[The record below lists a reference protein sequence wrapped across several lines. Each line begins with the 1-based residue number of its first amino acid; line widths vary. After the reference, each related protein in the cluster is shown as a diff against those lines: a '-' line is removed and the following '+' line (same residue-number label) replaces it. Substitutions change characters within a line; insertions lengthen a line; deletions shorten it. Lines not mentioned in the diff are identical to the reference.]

1 MAVMATQQSEGT
13 VVGEKPVASS
23 LELEKDA
30 RNGGAEVNGHTSPE
44 APNHTEKDETDS
56 KQSHNQEAFS
66 TNSALKSESADAS
79 DKPIPDVPTDAK
91 EALKDAEP
99 VKMDVATPPDT
110 EMPDA
115 PPSPAAE
122 VKQAET
128 QIELPAEVAP
138 DTQSAAPSKEDQ
150 PAKAPT
156 PDALITSD
164 AKNEAP
170 TKAMSTSVSPMTKTR
185 PTPPA
190 TDKEEDVVMADAQV
204 TAESTQET
212 PVFATVPDVKPSIEK
227 DPAPASPSKASPP
240 PSATADTSMS
250 DLAASAKVSRE
261 RDIDSEDE
269 PVAKRTKVDHSIEAK
284 NNVNP
289 QDRMDVDRQSAPRA
303 TPAQAANGRPK
314 YLNDDSLNDNPITD
328 WQNRQIRQVL
338 AGVKKTKVGGNF
350 RQSVQHLWPMLW
362 PDYSARIANPID
374 ISAMERRLRGDGQS
388 YKNLGEFKRDLN
400 LLVENAVS
408 FNGEAHEV
416 TVQAKGCRSA
426 ILDRLSKVPA
436 TEPARPDK
444 KDSIKHHNIRHAE
457 PRSAVHQSSTATP
470 RPPKPAAPAP
480 KPAVENP
487 AFAIPPGN
495 NGMPLIRRD
504 STKVD
509 SRAKRP
515 VKPPQPRDVFTDKRK
530 KKLPPELRFCD
541 EVLTELRKTKYYD
554 CNGAFLQP
562 VDVVALQ
569 IPTYYKVVKKP
580 MDLSTMANKLHSG
593 EYASAKD
600 VERDFDLIV
609 KNAKAFNGDD
619 HPVTIAGYKLQS
631 LFRAEM
637 NRKDEWLARNA
648 PPEVI
653 NTASPRIKDESDD
666 EPSDTEPE
674 PEQSEEIT
682 KAQTKITS
690 IQKRL
695 DDEQKKLSEMIN
707 TGSASEEDVDISHS
721 IISTLQKQLIR
732 ERNNLKELTAAVK
745 PAKPNKPAKSKKTHQ
760 HLGGVTKKAAAA
772 GGAGGGGHHAA
783 GAVKKG
789 PKRPPPKK
797 KISEAEKAVITEH
810 LSELDGV
817 PLERA
822 IELIKRDTG
831 QGENESGELELDIE
845 QVSEEALVRLYE
857 IIIKAHPHLKVEREK
872 KVVDKTWGQAA
883 DHHHSNSNAKS
894 KSGAASAA
902 SKSKKNKPMSKSEQE
917 RRIQQLNELRA
928 QANRNQSGSQE
939 PMESIEGTGRASAE
953 PPTAVNADSEDEVDS
968 EED

>member
-1 MAVMATQQSEGT
+1 MAVMATQQSEGALI
-13 VVGEKPVASS
+13 GEKPVASS
-23 LELEKDA
+23 PEPEKDA
-30 RNGGAEVNGHTSPE
+30 RNGSGEVNGHASPE
-44 APNHTEKDETDS
+44 APNHTEKVETDS
-56 KQSHNQEAFS
+56 KQSQNQEAFS
-66 TNSALKSESADAS
+66 TNSALKNDSADAS
-79 DKPIPDVPTDAK
+79 DKPTSDISPATKEVTK
-91 EALKDAEP
+91 EAEP
-99 VKMDVATPPDT
+99 AKMDAATPPDT

-122 VKQAET
+122 DKQAET
-128 QIELPAEVAP
+128 QIELPPQVVP
-138 DTQSAAPSKEDQ
+138 VTQSATPSEVQ
-150 PAKAPT
+150 PAKQPT
-156 PDALITSD
+156 PDAAVVPSPKD
-164 AKNEAP
+164 EAP
-170 TKAMSTSVSPMTKTR
+170 SKNMSTPVSPMTKTA

-190 TDKEEDVVMADAQV
+190 TDKEEDVVMADVQEP
-204 TAESTQET
+204 TESTQDT
-212 PVFATVPDVKPSIEK
+212 AVSATVPDVKPSIEK
-227 DPAPASPSKASPP
+227 DQAPPSPSKASPL
-240 PSATADTSMS
+240 PSATADTSIS

-284 NNVNP
+284 NTSTS

-303 TPAQAANGRPK
+303 TPAQAANGKPK

-328 WQNRQIRQVL
+328 WQNRQIRAVL
-338 AGVKKTKVGGNF
+338 AGVKKTKAGANF
-350 RQSVQHLWPMLW
+350 RQSVEFLWPGLW
-362 PDYSARIANPID
+362 PDYSARIANPTD

-388 YKNLGEFKRDLN
+388 YKTLGEFRRDLN
-400 LLVENAVS
+400 LLVENAVA
-408 FNGEAHEV
+408 FNGEAHDV
-416 TVQAKGCRSA
+416 TLQAKTCRSA
-426 ILDRLSKVPA
+426 ILERLSKVPA
-436 TEPARPDK
+436 AEPARPDK
-444 KDSIKHHNIRHAE
+444 KESIKHHNIRHAE
-457 PRSAVHQSSTATP
+457 PRSAIHHSSVATP
-470 RPPKPAAPAP
+470 RPPKPAASAPTP

-509 SRAKRP
+509 SRTKRP
-515 VKPPQPRDVFTDKRK
+515 VKPPQPRDIFTDKRK

-580 MDLSTMANKLHSG
+580 MDLSTMATKLHNG

-609 KNAKAFNGDD
+609 KNAKAFNGED

-666 EPSDTEPE
+666 EASETEPE
-674 PEQSEEIT
+674 PEQSEEMT
-682 KAQTKITS
+682 KAQAKITS

-695 DDEQKKLSEMIN
+695 DDEQKKLSEMVN
-707 TGSASEEDVDISHS
+707 TGAASEEDVDISHS

-732 ERNNLKELTAAVK
+732 ERNNLKELTAAAKPVK
-745 PAKPNKPAKSKKTHQ
+745 PKPVKSKKAHQ
-760 HLGGVTKKAAAA
+760 HIGGVTKKATAT
-772 GGAGGGGHHAA
+772 GGTGGGSHHAA
-783 GAVKKG
+783 GVVKKG

-797 KISEAEKAVITEH
+797 KITEAEKAVITEH
-810 LSELDGV
+810 LSELDGI

-822 IELIKRDTG
+822 IDLIKRDTG

-845 QVSEEALVRLYE
+845 QVSDEALVRLYD

-883 DHHHSNSNAKS
+883 DHHQSNSNAKS
-894 KSGAASAA
+894 KSAAASAA

-953 PPTAVNADSEDEVDS
+953 PPMTANADSEDEVDS

>member
-1 MAVMATQQSEGT
+1 MATQQTEG
-13 VVGEKPVASS
+13 VLVGDKPVASS
-23 LELEKDA
+23 LELEKNA
-30 RNGGAEVNGHTSPE
+30 RNGSVEVNGHASPE
-44 APNHTEKDETDS
+44 APNHPNNVETDS
-56 KQSHNQEAFS
+56 KQNQNQEAFS
-66 TNSALKSESADAS
+66 TNSALKNDSMDAS
-79 DKPIPDVPTDAK
+79 DKPAPDTTTDAK
-91 EALKDAEP
+91 EVTGETEP
-99 VKMDVATPPDT
+99 KKLEAATPPDT

-122 VKQAET
+122 EKQAET
-128 QIELPAEVAP
+128 QVELSPEVVP
-138 DTQSAAPSKEDQ
+138 DTESVPPSEAQSAKEPATDAAVVPSPKDEVPSKNIS
-150 PAKAPT
+150 T
-156 PDALITSD
+156 P
-164 AKNEAP
+164 
-170 TKAMSTSVSPMTKTR
+170 VSPMTKTA

-190 TDKEEDVVMADAQV
+190 TDKEEDVVMADAQE
-204 TAESTQET
+204 TTESTQDT
-212 PVFATVPDVKPSIEK
+212 AVSASVPDVKPSIEK
-227 DPAPASPSKASPP
+227 DQAPPSPSKPSPP
-240 PSATADTSMS
+240 PTATADTSMS

-261 RDIDSEDE
+261 RELDSEDE
-269 PVAKRTKVDHSIEAK
+269 PVAKRTKVDHSIQAK
-284 NNVNP
+284 SNITS
-289 QDRMDVDRQSAPRA
+289 QDRMDIDRQSAPRG
-303 TPAQAANGRPK
+303 TPVQAANGRPK
-314 YLNDDSLNDNPITD
+314 YLHDDSLNDNPITD

-350 RQSVQHLWPMLW
+350 RQSVQVLWPLLW
-362 PDYSARIANPID
+362 PDYSARIANPTD

-388 YKNLGEFKRDLN
+388 YKTLGEFKRDLN
-400 LLVENAVS
+400 LLVENAVA
-408 FNGEAHEV
+408 FNGETHEV
-416 TVQAKGCRSA
+416 TVQAKGCRDA
-426 ILDRLSKVPA
+426 ILERLSKVPA
-436 TEPARPDK
+436 AEPARPEK
-444 KDSIKHHNIRHAE
+444 KESVKHHNIRHAE
-457 PRSAVHQSSTATP
+457 PRSAIQHTH
-470 RPPKPAAPAP
+470 RPPKPAASAPTP

-495 NGMPLIRRD
+495 NGVPLIRRD

-509 SRAKRP
+509 SRTKRP

-554 CNGAFLQP
+554 CNAAFLQP

-580 MDLSTMANKLHSG
+580 MDLSTMATKLHNG

-600 VERDFDLIV
+600 FERDFDLIV
-609 KNAKAFNGDD
+609 KNAKAFNGED
-619 HPVTIAGYKLQS
+619 HPVTVSGYKLQS

-666 EPSDTEPE
+666 EASETEPE
-674 PEQSEEIT
+674 PEQSEEIG
-682 KAQTKITS
+682 KAQAKIST

-695 DDEQKKLSEMIN
+695 DDEQKKLSEMVN
-707 TGSASEEDVDISHS
+707 TGAASEEDVDISHS
-721 IISTLQKQLIR
+721 IIGTLQKQLIR
-732 ERNNLKELTAAVK
+732 ERNNLKELTAA
-745 PAKPNKPAKSKKTHQ
+745 AKPVKSSKPAKSKKAHQ
-760 HLGGVTKKAAAA
+760 HAGAAAKKAGPA
-772 GGAGGGGHHAA
+772 GGASGGSHHLA

-797 KISEAEKAVITEH
+797 KITEAEKAVITEH
-810 LSELDGV
+810 LSELDGP

-822 IELIKRDTG
+822 IDLIKRDTG

-845 QVSEEALVRLYE
+845 SVSDEALVKLYD
-857 IIIKAHPHLKVEREK
+857 IIIKVHPHLKVEREK
-872 KVVDKTWGQAA
+872 KVVDKTYGQAV

-894 KSGAASAA
+894 KSSAGPSA

-928 QANRNQSGSQE
+928 QASRNASGSQE

-953 PPTAVNADSEDEVDS
+953 PPMAANADSEDEVDS

>member
-1 MAVMATQQSEGT
+1 MAVMATQQSEGAL
-13 VVGEKPVASS
+13 VSEKPAASS
-23 LELEKDA
+23 PELEKDA
-30 RNGGAEVNGHTSPE
+30 RKGSVEVNGHASPE
-44 APNHTEKDETDS
+44 APIPADKVEANS
-56 KQSHNQEAFS
+56 KQSQNQEAFS
-66 TNSALKSESADAS
+66 TNSALENEPADINNKPASDISTGAKEMSKDTEPTKADA
-79 DKPIPDVPTDAK
+79 
-91 EALKDAEP
+91 
-99 VKMDVATPPDT
+99 ATPPDM

-122 VKQAET
+122 EKQAE
-128 QIELPAEVAP
+128 PVVGHPPEVVP
-138 DTQSAAPSKEDQ
+138 DTKSATPSEAQ
-150 PAKAPT
+150 PANEPT
-156 PDALITSD
+156 PDAAAVPSPKD
-164 AKNEAP
+164 EAP
-170 TKAMSTSVSPMTKTR
+170 SKNMSTPVSPLTKAA

-190 TDKEEDVVMADAQV
+190 TDKEEDVVMVDAQ
-204 TAESTQET
+204 ESKHSSED
-212 PVFATVPDVKPSIEK
+212 ATISASGPDVKPSIEK
-227 DPAPASPSKASPP
+227 DQAPPSPSKASPP

-284 NNVNP
+284 NSVAS
-289 QDRMDVDRQSAPRA
+289 QDRMDVDRQSVPRA
-303 TPAQAANGRPK
+303 TPVHAANGRPK
-314 YLNDDSLNDNPITD
+314 FLNDDSLNDNAITD
-328 WQNRQIRQVL
+328 YQNRQIRQVL

-350 RQSVQHLWPMLW
+350 RQPVETLWPLLW
-362 PDYSARIANPID
+362 PDYRARIANPVD
-374 ISAMERRLRGDGQS
+374 ISSMEKRLRGEGEG
-388 YKNLGEFKRDLN
+388 YKTLGDFKRDLN
-400 LLVENAVS
+400 LLVENAVT
-408 FNGEAHEV
+408 FNGEGHDV
-416 TVQAKGCRSA
+416 TIQAKGCRHA

-436 TEPARPDK
+436 VEPARPEK
-444 KDSIKHHNIRHAE
+444 KDSIKQHNIRHAE
-457 PRSAVHQSSTATP
+457 PRSAIHHSSGGAP
-470 RPPKPAAPAP
+470 RPPKSAASAP
-480 KPAVENP
+480 TSKPAVENP

-495 NGMPLIRRD
+495 NGVPLIRRD

-509 SRAKRP
+509 SRTKRP

-554 CNGAFLQP
+554 CNAAFLHP

-580 MDLSTMANKLHSG
+580 MDLSTMAAKLHNG
-593 EYASAKD
+593 EYTSAKD

-609 KNAKAFNGDD
+609 KNAKSFNGDD
-619 HPVTIAGYKLQS
+619 HPVTISGYKLQS

-666 EPSDTEPE
+666 EASETEPE

-682 KAQTKITS
+682 KKQAKITG

-695 DDEQKKLSEMIN
+695 DDEQKKLSDMVN
-707 TGSASEEDVDISHS
+707 TGAASEEDVDISHA
-721 IISTLQKQLIR
+721 IISALQKELIR
-732 ERNNLKELTAAVK
+732 ERNNLKGLSAAVK
-745 PAKPNKPAKSKKTHQ
+745 PAKSNKPAKSKKAHQ
-760 HLGGVTKKAAAA
+760 HMGGVSKKAFGA
-772 GGAGGGGHHAA
+772 GGAGGGIHHAA
-783 GAVKKG
+783 QAVKKG

-797 KISEAEKAVITEH
+797 KITEAEKAVVTEH
-810 LSELDGV
+810 LSELDGP

-822 IELIKRDTG
+822 IDLIKRDTG

-845 QVSEEALVRLYE
+845 QVSDEALVKLYD
-857 IIIKAHPHLKVEREK
+857 IIIKAHPHLKIEREK
-872 KVVDKTWGQAA
+872 KVVDKTWGQAG
-883 DHHHSNSNAKS
+883 DHHSSSNAKS
-894 KSGAASAA
+894 RSGAAAA

-953 PPTAVNADSEDEVDS
+953 PPMAANADSEDEVDS